1 MESDPGSGPW
11 GRTRLAVASFRQ
23 LLLCA
28 KCSQLMKEPVYL
40 GTCEHMFCRMCAGP
54 SAGAGCLVCQSPAWV
69 KDLQINRQLS
79 NITQLFCQLEALL
92 SPAEVN
98 ASPSEE
104 SSLHP
109 VQPAAVKAAKRFKI
123 WFSPRSRKVRCR
135 VDKRVKLVPQDP
147 RKGGMAEKCG
157 SSTRPRDHSV
167 FSFSSSS
174 QDSVSSYPC
183 GGNSDG
189 LKKTA
194 GKKNVRRPPVLCP
207 KRVLRKQ
214 TEKIAQKEKLDAL
227 NHQWGIDQAR
237 GSGSREGNAV
247 EVGRSSRKVS
257 FQSAVEVC
265 DSPAGPQPDEDSCS
279 LTPSRGPSQ
288 RATQGGN
295 QRPRRRIM
303 GADSSPGRQT
313 ADGAHSDPSCQTP
326 RRGRPRTEERAQG
339 TPKKPRLS
347 PGPGARCGEK
357 DPARAAPI
365 ASPAA
370 KACYRRLGEQQP
382 ESSTSP
388 RTPPLLKRNHKGE
401 TPLHL
406 AAMKG
411 DIKAVEELLER
422 GADPNLKDHAGW
434 TPLHEACNLGHLD
447 VVAVLLQQGALMN
460 APGYQNDSPLH
471 DAVQNGHVDVVRLL
485 LEYGASQSVLNMF
498 GLRPVDCA
506 KTEEMR
512 AILQKDHKDP
522 TPPCSPLSS
531 PGGLRKVGGL
541 SQREGTIRLLGSRLT
556 KPLQNQLTDLARLL
570 GGQHVDTF
578 SSTVS
583 HVIVPD
589 STMPTTMSCFHGLLN
604 GCWMLSF
611 KWVTACLEAKG
622 WMEENEY
629 ELGGGPLRSRMNR
642 ASLLPPLFDGC
653 FFFFLGSFQNPA
665 KEELLQL
672 VKEGGGQVLTRKPK
686 PDSDVTQTLSAA
698 AYHAPSGSDQ
708 ALCTQYVLYD
718 PQGAYR
724 PPQLRLGK
732 VWSAPSSW
740 LLDCVSAF
748 QLLPVPEPKS

>member
-1 MESDPGSGPW
+1 MS
-11 GRTRLAVASFRQ
+11 
-23 LLLCA
+23 
-28 KCSQLMKEPVYL
+28 SQLMKEPVYL

-54 SAGAGCLVCQSPAWV
+54 CAGAGCLVCQSPAWV

-92 SPAEVN
+92 SPAEVI

-109 VQPAAVKAAKRFKI
+109 RQSATVKAAKNFKI
-123 WFSPRSRKVRCR
+123 WFSPRSRKIRCR
-135 VDKRVKLVPQDP
+135 VDKRVKMVPQDP
-147 RKGGMAEKCG
+147 RKGKMPEKLSG
-157 SSTRPRDHSV
+157 SSTRSKDHSV

-174 QDSVSSYPC
+174 QDSSYSC
-183 GGNSDG
+183 GANSDG
-189 LKKTA
+189 LKKKA
-194 GKKNVRRPPVLCP
+194 GKKHVRRPPVMCQQH
-207 KRVLRKQ
+207 VLRKQ
-214 TEKIAQKEKLDAL
+214 TKKIAQKEKLDAL
-227 NHQWGIDQAR
+227 NHQWGIDPAR
-237 GSGSREGNAV
+237 ASDSREGNGV
-247 EVGRSSRKVS
+247 QVGRSSRKVS
-257 FQSAVEVC
+257 FQSPVEVC
-265 DSPAGPQPDEDSCS
+265 DSPAGPPPDVLHEDSGS
-279 LTPSRGPSQ
+279 LTPTRSPSQ
-288 RATQGGN
+288 RATRGTN
-295 QRPRRRIM
+295 QWPRRQLM
-303 GADSSPGRQT
+303 GAESSPGSQT
-313 ADGAHSDPSCQTP
+313 ADREHSDPSCHMP
-326 RRGRPRTEERAQG
+326 KRGRPRTGERAQG

-347 PGPGARCGEK
+347 PGPGAQFGEK
-357 DPARAAPI
+357 GPAHVTPV
-365 ASPAA
+365 ASPAT
-370 KACYRRLGEQQP
+370 KASYRKLGEQQP

-388 RTPPLLKRNHKGE
+388 RTPPFLKRNHKGE

-406 AAMKG
+406 AAIKG
-411 DIKAVEELLER
+411 DVKAVEELLDH

-434 TPLHEACNLGHLD
+434 TPLHEACNLGHLG

-460 APGYQNDSPLH
+460 APGYHNDSPLH

-485 LEYGASQSVLNMF
+485 LENGASKSVLNMF

-506 KTEEMR
+506 RTEEMR
-512 AILQKDHKDP
+512 AILQNDRKDP
-522 TPPCSPLSS
+522 APPCSPLSS
-531 PGGLRKVGGL
+531 PGGTRKVRGL
-541 SQREGTIRLLGSRLT
+541 PQREGTIRLLGSRMT
-556 KPLQNQLTDLARLL
+556 KPQQNQLTQLARLL
-570 GGQHVDTF
+570 GGQHVDSF

-589 STMPTTMSCFHGLLN
+589 STMPTTMSCFHGVLN

-611 KWVTACLEAKG
+611 KWVTACLQAKG
-622 WMEENEY
+622 WMEESEY

-642 ASLLPPLFDGC
+642 ANLLPPLFDGC

-672 VKEGGGQVLTRKPK
+672 VKEGGGRVLTRKPK

-708 ALCTQYVLYD
+708 ALCTQYVLHD

-740 LLDCVSAF
+740 LLDCISAF